1 MPSEAEE
8 TQSIK
13 AKNALQ
19 EFIKILVKEYPL
31 IFKDGSGEIKVSPSI
46 QQPVFPYKVSLEIRK
61 KE

>member
-1 MPSEAEE
+1 MLSEAEE

-19 EFIKILVKEYPL
+19 EFIRILVKEYPL
-31 IFKDGSGEIKVSPSI
+31 IFKDGSGEIKVSPST

-61 KE
+61 ME